1 MTARFADVL
10 EISLAMS
17 VVLAVLLALRPLL
30 KKRLRAGAFYWVW
43 LLAALRLQPEPAPGS
58 GNGGGGSQGR
68 LPGGHG

>member
-43 LLAALRLQPEPAPGS
+43 LLACASPS
-58 GNGGGGSQGR
+58 T
-68 LPGGHG
+68 

>member
-43 LLAALRLQPEPAPGS
+43 LLAGS